1 MSKIFS
7 IVGALLIISSSV
19 FAGGIDDPS
28 SSKIV
33 VSKSGS
39 VVKVFCKSE
48 AKNVKVS
55 ITNEKGTVIFAE
67 NIRNS
72 KKGFVRPYNLSQL
85 GTGEFTFSMEDEN
98 GKRQETVVIEKPVP
112 VLTSAIIKLRDKK
125 CAITLAGQN
134 DAEAV
139 ITVKNEQGKV
149 LFTERYQ
156 SNGTATKMLDLS
168 GFAGSL
174 TVSVAN
180 GAEQVASR
188 VIE

>member
-1 MSKIFS
+1 
-7 IVGALLIISSSV
+7 
-19 FAGGIDDPS
+19 
-28 SSKIV
+28 
-33 VSKSGS
+33 
-39 VVKVFCKSE
+39 
-48 AKNVKVS
+48 
-55 ITNEKGTVIFAE
+55 
-67 NIRNS
+67 
-72 KKGFVRPYNLSQL
+72 
-85 GTGEFTFSMEDEN
+85 
-98 GKRQETVVIEKPVP
+98 VVIEKPVP